1 VTEPRADRPHMPG
14 YGILGREE
22 GRGLLPWSW
31 ATERLM
37 ASHGYWL
44 ATVRR
49 DGSPHVMP
57 VWGMWHDGCVWFSC
71 SGEARKARNL
81 TDDSR
86 CVVTTDNAVEP
97 VVIEGVAE
105 HVTEREPI
113 ERFTALTNAKYGVD
127 YAVDFYLD
135 NACFRVRPQRVFGL
149 DDADFTGS
157 PTRWV
162 FDT

>member
-1 VTEPRADRPHMPG
+1 MTEPRADRPHMPG
-14 YGILGREE
+14 YGILNAGE

-31 ATERLM
+31 ATERLA
-37 ASHGYWL
+37 ASHEYWL
-44 ATVRR
+44 ATVRP

-57 VWGMWHDGCVWFSC
+57 VWGLWHDGCVWFSC
-71 SGEARKARNL
+71 SGDARKARNL
-81 TDDSR
+81 TDEPR

-105 HVTEREPI
+105 RVTGHEPI
-113 ERFTALTNAKYGVD
+113 ERFASLTNAKYGVS
-127 YAVDFYLD
+127 YPVDFYLE
-135 NACFRVRPQRVFGL
+135 NACFRIRPRRAFGL

-157 PTRWV
+157 PTRWG